1 MSSGLVKGLVHTKRF
16 VVKEEHAASHL
27 GSGDVAVLSTPS
39 MILFMESTALE
50 LAQKYLPE
58 GKTTVGVGVDVRH
71 LRAAPIGAE
80 VEVRAELLSV
90 DGRRLL
96 FWVEAWWNGKKIGHG
111 VHERAIVDR
120 EEFLAKLR
128 EELGRKKG

>member
-1 MSSGLVKGLVHTKRF
+1 LAQGLVKGLTHSKRF
-16 VVKEEHAASHL
+16 VVREEHTATHL

-50 LAQKYLPE
+50 LAQRYLPE

-71 LRAAPIGAE
+71 LRAAPVGAE
-80 VEVRAELLSV
+80 IEVRAELLSV
-90 DGRRLL
+90 DGNRLV
-96 FWVEAWWNGKKIGHG
+96 FWVEAWWGDKKIGHG

-120 EEFLAKLR
+120 EAFLARL
-128 EELGRKKG
+128 KKS

>member
-1 MSSGLVKGLVHTKRF
+1 MAQGLVKGLTHSKRF
-16 VVKEEHAASHL
+16 VVREEHTATHL

-50 LAQKYLPE
+50 LAQRYLPE

-71 LRAAPIGAE
+71 LRAAPVGAE
-80 VEVRAELLSV
+80 IEVRAELLSV
-90 DGRRLL
+90 DGNRLV
-96 FWVEAWWNGKKIGHG
+96 FWVEAWWGDKKIGHG

-120 EEFLAKLR
+120 EAFLARL
-128 EELGRKKG
+128 KKS